1 MSDILVDR
9 QGSITV
15 VTLNRP
21 DQRNALTRAMRGELG
36 EIVRAFNAD
45 PDQSVAIVTGAG
57 DKAFS
62 AGADLKEMAT
72 EVGGGDRL
80 PVSAWPDIGGIS
92 DSEKPVIAAV
102 NGLAVAGG
110 CEIAICCDIRIAST
124 NASFGLSEVK
134 VGVIAGVGAQVL
146 PRLLPMGV
154 AMDMLLSAER
164 LSAQDAH
171 RLGLVQ
177 QLVEPAELMAAALR
191 KAEAIAANS
200 PTAVWGT
207 KRIVKFWRD
216 AMLAEQQALYEA
228 VAHRVLLSGDV
239 KEGPRAFAEKRPPRF
254 SRGWP
259 KP

>member
-1 MSDILVDR
+1 MSDILIEKHDH
-9 QGSITV
+9 ITV
-15 VTLNRP
+15 ITLNRTE
-21 DQRNALTRAMRGELG
+21 QRNALTRAMRNELI
-36 EIVRAFNAD
+36 ELVRAFNAD
-45 PDQSVAIVTGAG
+45 PDQYVGIVTGAG

-62 AGADLKEMAT
+62 AGADLKEMAS

-92 DSEKPVIAAV
+92 DSEKPIIAAV

-110 CEIAICCDIRIAST
+110 CEIAISCDIRIAST

-134 VGVIAGVGAQVL
+134 VGVIAGVGVQVL
-146 PRLLPMGV
+146 PRLLPMGT

-164 LSAQDAH
+164 LSAEDAH

-177 QLVEPAELMAAALR
+177 QLVEPAQLMEAAMK

-200 PTAVWGT
+200 QTAVWGT

-239 KEGPRAFAEKRPPRF
+239 REGPRAFAEKRPPRF
-254 SRGWP
+254 SNRWP
-259 KP
+259 RP

>member
-9 QGSITV
+9 HGRVTV
-15 VTLNRP
+15 FTLNRP
-21 DQRNALTRAMRGELG
+21 DQRNALTRAMRTELG
-36 EIVRAFNAD
+36 ELVATFNAD

-62 AGADLKEMAT
+62 AGADLKEMAG
-72 EVGGGDRL
+72 EVDGGDRL
-80 PVSAWPDIGGIS
+80 PVSGWPDIGGIA

-110 CEIAICCDIRIAST
+110 CEIAISCDIRIAST
-124 NASFGLSEVK
+124 NSWFGLSEVK
-134 VGVIAGVGAQVL
+134 VGVIAGVGAQIL
-146 PRLLPMGV
+146 PRLLPMGT

-164 LSAQDAH
+164 LAAEDAH

-177 QLVEPAELMAAALR
+177 QLVEPARLMDAAMR

-216 AMLAEQQALYEA
+216 MAVAEQQALYEA

-254 SRGWP
+254 SKGWP
-259 KP
+259 RP

>member
-1 MSDILVDR
+1 MTDILTEKHGRV
-9 QGSITV
+9 TV
-15 VTLNRP
+15 FTLNRP
-21 DQRNALTRAMRGELG
+21 DQRNSLTRAMRTEIGEL
-36 EIVRAFNAD
+36 VRAFNAD
-45 PDQSVAIVTGAG
+45 PEQYVAIFTGAG

-72 EVGGGDRL
+72 EVGSGDRL

-92 DSEKPVIAAV
+92 DSEKPIIAAV

-110 CEIAICCDIRIAST
+110 CEIAISCDIRIAST
-124 NASFGLSEVK
+124 NAWFGLSEVK
-134 VGVIAGVGAQVL
+134 VGVIAGVGVQVL
-146 PRLLPMGV
+146 PRLLPLGT

-164 LSAQDAH
+164 LTAEDAY

-177 QLVEPAELMAAALR
+177 QLVEPGELMNVAMK

-207 KRIVKFWRD
+207 KKIVKYWRD
-216 AMLAEQQALYEA
+216 MMLAEQQSLYEA

-239 KEGPRAFAEKRPPRF
+239 KEGPRAFAEKRSPKF
-254 SRGWP
+254 SKGWP
-259 KP
+259 RP

>member
-9 QGSITV
+9 QGGVTV

-21 DQRNALTRAMRGELG
+21 DQRNALTRAMRTELG

-45 PDQSVAIVTGAG
+45 PEQSVAIVTGAG

-62 AGADLKEMAT
+62 AGADLKEMAD

-80 PVSAWPDIGGIS
+80 PVSAWPDIGGIA

-110 CEIAICCDIRIAST
+110 CEIAISCDIRIAT
-124 NASFGLSEVK
+124 TTASFGLSEVK
-134 VGVIAGVGAQVL
+134 VGVIAGVAAQVL
-146 PRLLPMGV
+146 PRLLPTGV

-177 QLVEPAELMAAALR
+177 QLVEPGELMAAALR

-207 KRIVKFWRD
+207 KRIVRFWRE

-254 SRGWP
+254 ARGWP